1 MATFVFVHG
10 AWHGGWCWSRVTPHL
25 EGHSVLAPTLTG
37 LGDRAHLASPQVG
50 LECHI
55 EDVVATLEYEQ
66 LRDVV
71 LVGHSYAGLVIAGVA
86 SRRPDLVGRLVY
98 VDAFVPDDGDCG
110 IELLPDTVAHH
121 YRESTTER
129 GFGWLIPQRSL
140 EVLGVT
146 DPPDVEFLSPRL
158 VPHPFKTYTD
168 RVRVSPRSLEVPA
181 AHIECVQWMRV
192 FRPFAERAAAR
203 GWPVRTLAT
212 GHEAMVTAP
221 AALAALLV
229 ELAV

>member
-1 MATFVFVHG
+1 ML
-10 AWHGGWCWSRVTPHL
+10 S
-25 EGHSVLAPTLTG
+25 PTLTG

-50 LECHI
+50 LECHV
-55 EDVVATLEYEQ
+55 EDVLRAIEFERR
-66 LRDVV
+66 RDVV
-71 LVGHSYAGLVIAGVA
+71 LVGHSYAGLVIAGAA
-86 SRRPDLVGRLVY
+86 SRRPDLVSRLVFL
-98 VDAFVPDDGDCG
+98 DAFVPEDGECG

-121 YRESTTER
+121 YRESTAER

-146 DPPDVEFLSPRL
+146 DPGDVEYLAPRL

-168 RVRVSPRSLEVPA
+168 RVHVSEAALALPS
-181 AHIECVQWMRV
+181 AHIECVEWMRV
-192 FRPFAERAAAR
+192 FRPFAERAEAR

-221 AALAALLV
+221 AQLAAVLIQLSS
-229 ELAV
+229 AA